1 MNTHETFEKFPNCY
15 YSYEKKLLQFL
26 AFLKKIMVRVK
37 SYQLFNY
44 LINIKDKHEKKT
56 YDKTKIKII
65 YPFKVFYLYLLF
77 LFKMNT

>member
-1 MNTHETFEKFPNCY
+1 
-15 YSYEKKLLQFL
+15 
-26 AFLKKIMVRVK
+26 MVRVK